1 MKNPLLRF
9 RDFEDDWTESK
20 VKDVLQRVVLPVS
33 VNPGVEYREIGI
45 RSHGKGI
52 FHKPL
57 VTGESLGEKRIFW
70 VQPGT
75 LILNIVFAW
84 EQAVAV
90 TTDREKGMVASHRF
104 PMYESENF
112 KAEPEFVLRLFMT
125 KRGKKLLE
133 LASPGGAG
141 RNKTLGQKEFE
152 ELKLRL
158 PSTPEQRKIA
168 AFLSALDDRISQQ
181 DAKVQLLRE
190 YKSGA
195 MQRIF
200 DQELR
205 FTNADGSEF
214 PDWEVFTLLEVFSE
228 VKDKV
233 GSRKLETYSVSSGKG
248 LVSQKEKFGKDI
260 SGNQNSNYVVL
271 KPADFTYNK
280 GNSKSYKYGCVYPNL
295 TGVEI
300 AVPNVFISFRARKDI
315 DTSFYA
321 KLFEW
326 GYLDRFLKTMI
337 TSGARLN
344 GLLNINKKGF
354 FAIEVPYPC
363 PDEQKRIGEFFDQ
376 IDAKISGA
384 EKILDSLKTFKQ
396 GVMQQMF
403 V

>member
-1 MKNPLLRF
+1 MKKPILRF
-9 RDFEDDWTESK
+9 HDFKDDWIESK
-20 VKDVLQRVVLPVS
+20 VKDVLQRVALPVS
-33 VNPGVEYREIGI
+33 VDPGVEYREIGI
-45 RSHGKGI
+45 RSHGKGV
-52 FHKPL
+52 FHKPP

-70 VQPGT
+70 VQPRT

-90 TTDREKGMVASHRF
+90 TTEREKGMVASHRF
-104 PMYESENF
+104 PMYESEDF

-158 PSTPEQRKIA
+158 PPPPEQRKIA
-168 AFLSALDDRISQQ
+168 AFLSALDGRISQQ

-190 YKSGA
+190 YKTGV

-200 DQELR
+200 EQKIR
-205 FTNADGSEF
+205 FTTAEERDF
-214 PDWEVFTLLEVFSE
+214 PDWEVFSLDEVFSE

-233 GSRKLETYSVSSGKG
+233 GSRKIETYSISSGKG

-260 SGNQNSNYVVL
+260 SGKQNSNYVVL
-271 KPADFTYNK
+271 QPTDFTYNK

-295 TGVEI
+295 TGSEV
-300 AVPNVFISFRARKDI
+300 AVPNVFISFRPKKAI

-354 FAIEVPYPC
+354 FAIAVPYPC

-376 IDAKISGA
+376 IDAKISCA
-384 EKILDSLKTFKQ
+384 EAVLDSLKLFKQ

>member
-33 VNPGVEYREIGI
+33 INPGVEYQEIGI

-52 FHKPL
+52 FHKPI

-125 KRGKKLLE
+125 KKGKKLLE

-158 PSTPEQRKIA
+158 PSPPEQRKIA

-205 FTNADGSEF
+205 FTNTDGSEF
-214 PDWEVFTLLEVFSE
+214 PDWEVFALLEVFSE

-233 GSRKLETYSVSSGKG
+233 GSRKIETYSVSSGKG

-300 AVPNVFISFRARKDI
+300 AVPNVFISFRAKKAI

-376 IDAKISGA
+376 VDAKISGA
-384 EKILDSLKTFKQ
+384 EKILDLLKSFKQ